1 MQLMEDH
8 ISVTP
13 RLWARLHIA
22 EPTRFEAFGVAPT
35 GVPPEM
41 VQRLE
46 ITKTWLGRSGQCPL
60 SISFDSGQEHPGLP
74 NGPPASGFPNTYLFL
89 QAMIS
94 FASRWQ
100 NITLS
105 VSWSALNTLSNL
117 TESDVPMLTKLDINQ
132 RTEAVTPNIEWA
144 PSGCFRRSASWTFP
158 CVGKSDVSRDHG
170 PRLGGV
176 HLWYGAGGS
185 LQVPQVRVCRLL
197 VNEDPSA
204 TVTDGSGISTVL
216 ELPHLHSFYLTSIGL
231 PLDNIGSILRRLS
244 VPALRHFDLRGRS
257 NIGDQHPTFVSSFV
271 AFLGTSQRYSK
282 TVSYRAPPRAAADPK
297 AAAHHGPR
305 HSWVIDGMKGV
316 LDDDALAVLTPSPP
330 ELPVSCPVLE
340 ELHIT
345 HCTSPS
351 DAALLRFITM
361 RMAVQPVTLKRV
373 EIQFSREMDVDIQA
387 DIEPFVDAGLRVS
400 TRYHHTPAA
409 GNFSPW
415 QGLPDAPGMW
425 L

>member
-1 MQLMEDH
+1 
-8 ISVTP
+8 
-13 RLWARLHIA
+13 
-22 EPTRFEAFGVAPT
+22 
-35 GVPPEM
+35 
-41 VQRLE
+41 
-46 ITKTWLGRSGQCPL
+46 
-60 SISFDSGQEHPGLP
+60 
-74 NGPPASGFPNTYLFL
+74 
-89 QAMIS
+89 
-94 FASRWQ
+94 
-100 NITLS
+100 
-105 VSWSALNTLSNL
+105 
-117 TESDVPMLTKLDINQ
+117 MLTKLDINQ
-132 RTEAVTPNIEWA
+132 RTEAVTPNIEWD
-144 PSGCFRRSASWTFP
+144 SFGLFRTPTLNNFALAGAEVRILDFP
-158 CVGKSDVSRDHG
+158 MQWGNLTSLAIMGHG
-170 PRLGGV
+170 WGV
-176 HLWYGAGGS
+176 FTCGMALEVLS
-185 LQVPQVRVCRLL
+185 KCPQVRVCRLL
-197 VNEDPSA
+197 VNENPSA

-271 AFLGTSQRYSK
+271 AFLGTSQRCESLRIDTQLFNK
-282 TVSYRAPPRAAADPK
+282 QSLIELLRGLPPTLKQLRITDR
-297 AAAHHGPR
+297 R

-330 ELPVSCPVLE
+330 EPPISCPVLE

-351 DAALLRFITM
+351 DAALLRFITT

-400 TRYHHTPAA
+400 TRYHHAPAA

-425 L
+425 SVID